1 MELVGMNL
9 SVERILGLLHAVLV
23 EIRETND
30 LQQANQLADIFHEL
44 PVHLMKASEMSDL
57 DQALEHV
64 IVKAHSHRL
73 DHYIWDFID
82 ANYSEKL

>member
-1 MELVGMNL
+1 MALKEMDL

-23 EIRETND
+23 EIRETSD

-44 PVHLMKASEMSDL
+44 PVHLMNASEIADL
-57 DQALEHV
+57 DHALEQV

-73 DHYIWDFID
+73 DHYIWDFVD
-82 ANYSEKL
+82 SHFAK